1 MINNEILDEV
11 LEAVLFV
18 SGSGLSLDDLK
29 QHPEV
34 SQKDLNEA
42 IKRLEK
48 KYGGKCGIKLIRYN
62 NKIQFASNPDYSDII
77 SCVLNPIKEKELSN
91 AAMETMA
98 IIAYRQ
104 PVTRLEIEQIRGVN
118 CEYTVQ
124 MLLKHNLIE
133 VVGRKD
139 GVGKPLLF
147 GTTENFLKRFQIASL
162 DQLPDYEQLL
172 QSIKIIE
179 RGDVNGQT
187 NSGES
192 ESLYNEFEI
201 KETEE
206 EVPDFLEGEKIQ
218 KIVGNKED
226 PQTAK

>member
-1 MINNEILDEV
+1 M
-11 LEAVLFV
+11 
-18 SGSGLSLDDLK
+18 
-29 QHPEV
+29 
-34 SQKDLNEA
+34 
-42 IKRLEK
+42 
-48 KYGGKCGIKLIRYN
+48 
-62 NKIQFASNPDYSDII
+62 
-77 SCVLNPIKEKELSN
+77 
-91 AAMETMA
+91 
-98 IIAYRQ
+98 
-104 PVTRLEIEQIRGVN
+104 
-118 CEYTVQ
+118 
-124 MLLKHNLIE
+124 
-133 VVGRKD
+133 
-139 GVGKPLLF
+139 
-147 GTTENFLKRFQIASL
+147 ENFLKRFQIASL

>member
-11 LEAVLFV
+11 LESLLFV
-18 SGSGLSLDDLK
+18 SGNGLALSD
-29 QHPEV
+29 
-34 SQKDLNEA
+34 
-42 IKRLEK
+42 LEK
-48 KYGGKCGIKLIRYN
+48 QLEISSEDLDSAINRLQIKYGGKCGIRLIRYN
-62 NKIQFASNPDYSDII
+62 KKIQLASNPEYSDII
-77 SCVLNPIKEKELSN
+77 SCILNPIKERELSN

-98 IIAYRQ
+98 IVAYRQ

-147 GTTENFLKRFQIASL
+147 GTTDAFLKRFQIASI
-162 DQLPDYEQLL
+162 DELPDYEQLL
-172 QSIKIIE
+172 QSICVIE
-179 RGDVNGQT
+179 QGKSSDEKVA
-187 NSGES
+187 ED

-201 KETEE
+201 GDKEEI
-206 EVPDFLEGEKIQ
+206 PQFLEGEVVNKIES
-218 KIVGNKED
+218 ND
-226 PQTAK
+226 

>member
-1 MINNEILDEV
+1 
-11 LEAVLFV
+11 
-18 SGSGLSLDDLK
+18 
-29 QHPEV
+29 
-34 SQKDLNEA
+34 
-42 IKRLEK
+42 
-48 KYGGKCGIKLIRYN
+48 
-62 NKIQFASNPDYSDII
+62 
-77 SCVLNPIKEKELSN
+77 
-91 AAMETMA
+91 METMA